1 MSARRNQPTARPPSH
16 RRNVRGRNRA
26 CWTKYRLVSEP
37 LENKSP
43 NYGGIFDFAR
53 MTAEL
58 EELEAQMGQPGFW
71 NDARAAAAVSRK
83 KATLDRDL
91 RQWRDIET
99 TLSDID
105 ALLELARESGDAGL
119 EAELLTELGRF
130 EPRLASLR
138 VELLLSGELDANN
151 ALMAIHP
158 GAGGTESQDWAQML
172 LRMYVRWAENKH
184 FKVETLDYLAG
195 DEAGIKSVT
204 IAVTGPYAYG
214 YLKAEAGV
222 HRLVRI
228 SPFDSNKRRHTSF
241 ASVFVYPELS
251 EDIDV
256 PIEDKDL
263 RIDTFRAGGAGGQNV
278 NKVETAIRITHLPS
292 GIVVQCQNERSQLQN
307 RNGAMKILKARLFEL
322 EQKKKEAEF
331 NAIVGEKKDIA
342 WGSQIRSYVFQPYQM
357 VKDHRTG
364 HETSQVSSVMDGDLD
379 SFIEAYLK
387 KKLTKGSEPLAA
399 ISEPDDNL

>member
-1 MSARRNQPTARPPSH
+1 
-16 RRNVRGRNRA
+16 
-26 CWTKYRLVSEP
+26 
-37 LENKSP
+37 
-43 NYGGIFDFAR
+43 
-53 MTAEL
+53 MTADL
-58 EELEAQMGQPGFW
+58 EELEAQMAQPHFW
-71 NDARAAAAVSRK
+71 NDTRTAAVVSRK
-83 KATLDRDL
+83 KATIEGELQ
-91 RQWRDIET
+91 QWREIEAKMDD
-99 TLSDID
+99 LG
-105 ALLELARESGDAGL
+105 ALIELARESGDEGL
-119 EAELLTELGRF
+119 ETELATELNRL
-130 EPRLASLR
+130 EPRLATLR
-138 VELLLSGELDANN
+138 LELLLSGELDPNN
-151 ALMAIHP
+151 AILAIHP

-172 LRMYVRWAENKH
+172 LRMYVRWAEQKK
-184 FKVETLDYLAG
+184 FKVETLDLLPG

-204 IAVTGPYAYG
+204 VSITGPYAYG

-256 PIEDKDL
+256 AIEDKDL

-278 NKVETAIRITHLPS
+278 NKVETAIRITHLPT

-364 HETSQVSSVMDGDLD
+364 HQVSTVSSVMDGALD
-379 SFIEAYLK
+379 GFIEAYLT
-387 KKLTKGSEPLAA
+387 KKLQKGSESLAPVGG
-399 ISEPDDNL
+399 SDDDL

>member
-1 MSARRNQPTARPPSH
+1 MFGSWR
-16 RRNVRGRNRA
+16 VRSR
-26 CWTKYRLVSEP
+26 
-37 LENKSP
+37 
-43 NYGGIFDFAR
+43 NYGGIFDFAH
-53 MTAEL
+53 MTSEL
-58 EELEAQMGQPGFW
+58 QELEAQMGQPHFW

-83 KATLDRDL
+83 KTTIERELQ
-91 RQWRDIET
+91 QWRELET
-99 TLSDID
+99 KMDD
-105 ALLELARESGDAGL
+105 VGALLELARESGDAGL
-119 EAELLTELGRF
+119 EMELTAELSRL
-130 EPRLASLR
+130 EPRLATLR
-138 VELLLSGELDANN
+138 VELLLSGELDPNN
-151 ALMAIHP
+151 AILAIHP

-172 LRMYVRWAENKH
+172 LRMYVRWAEQKK
-184 FKVETLDYLAG
+184 FKVDTLDLLAG

-204 IAVTGPYAYG
+204 ISITGPYAYG

-251 EDIDV
+251 EDIDLV
-256 PIEDKDL
+256 VEDKDL

-364 HETSQVSSVMDGDLD
+364 HQTSVVSSVMDGDLD
-379 SFIEAYLK
+379 GFIEAYLTK
-387 KKLTKGSEPLAA
+387 KITKGSSQAPAL
-399 ISEPDDNL
+399 SDQDDDL

>member
-1 MSARRNQPTARPPSH
+1 VCVRSA
-16 RRNVRGRNRA
+16 
-26 CWTKYRLVSEP
+26 
-37 LENKSP
+37 NKSP
-43 NYGGIFDFAR
+43 NFGGIFDFAR
-53 MTAEL
+53 MTSEL
-58 EELEAQMGQPGFW
+58 EELEQQSAQPGFW
-71 NDARAAAAVSRK
+71 SDTQAAAKVSSRK
-83 KATLDRDL
+83 VSLEREL
-91 RQWRDIET
+91 QQWREIEGK
-99 TLSDID
+99 LGDID
-105 ALLELARESGDAGL
+105 ALLELAAESGDPDL
-119 EAELLTELGRF
+119 EQELSGELDRF
-130 EPRLASLR
+130 EPRLATLR
-138 VELLLSGELDANN
+138 VEHLLSGELDPNN
-151 ALMAIHP
+151 AIVAIHP

-172 LRMYVRWAENKH
+172 LRMYVRWAESKN
-184 FKVETLDYLAG
+184 FKVETLDLQAG
-195 DEAGIKSVT
+195 DEAGIKSAT
-204 IAVTGPYAYG
+204 ISITGPYAYG

-256 PIEDKDL
+256 VVEDKDL

-278 NKVETAIRITHLPS
+278 NKVETAIRITHLPT

-307 RNGAMKILKARLFEL
+307 RNGAMKILKARLYEL

-364 HETSQVSSVMDGDLD
+364 HEVGQVAAVMDGDVD
-379 SFIEAYLK
+379 GFIEAYLK
-387 KKLTKGSEPLAA
+387 KKLAGGPMTVTRV
-399 ISEPDDNL
+399 PDDV